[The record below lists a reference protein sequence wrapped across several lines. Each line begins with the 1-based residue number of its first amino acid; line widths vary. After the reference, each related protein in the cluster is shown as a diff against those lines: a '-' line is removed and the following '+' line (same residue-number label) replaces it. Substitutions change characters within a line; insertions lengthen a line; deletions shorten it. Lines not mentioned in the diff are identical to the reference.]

1 MARTLA
7 GDGMTN
13 QEIESIQQ
21 RLDAATPGPWKAIK
35 YYKNQ
40 LANGAGPDWGLE
52 GVRSFEDADLCA
64 HAPTDLRALLDEV
77 ERLNSKVKKLE
88 EELAIT
94 ERRMRWDAIDRRSDR
109 IVDFK

>member
-1 MARTLA
+1 MTREELDSIRARLNAT
-7 GDGMTN
+7 
-13 QEIESIQQ
+13 
-21 RLDAATPGPWKAIK
+21 TPGPWKAIK

-52 GVRSFEDADLCA
+52 GVRTFEDADLCA

-77 ERLNSKVKKLE
+77 ERLDSKVKKLE

>member
-1 MARTLA
+1 M
-7 GDGMTN
+7 
-13 QEIESIQQ
+13 
-21 RLDAATPGPWKAIK
+21 
-35 YYKNQ
+35 
-40 LANGAGPDWGLE
+40 
-52 GVRSFEDADLCA
+52 CA

-77 ERLNSKVKKLE
+77 ERLDSKVKKLE